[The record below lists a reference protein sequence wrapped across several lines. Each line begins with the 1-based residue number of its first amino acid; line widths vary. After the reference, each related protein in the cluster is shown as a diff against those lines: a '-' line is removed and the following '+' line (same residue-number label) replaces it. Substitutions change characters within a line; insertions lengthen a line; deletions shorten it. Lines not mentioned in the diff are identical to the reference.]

1 MNDYH
6 FRYITK
12 MGKRHLACLGISC
25 AFKVYSAEEY
35 SERGVTYLSYYRPR
49 AIVVVLQLRGAD

>member
-1 MNDYH
+1 MNDPH

-12 MGKRHLACLGISC
+12 MGKRHLPCLGISC
-25 AFKVYSAEEY
+25 AVYSAEEY

-49 AIVVVLQLRGAD
+49 AIVVVLQLREAD